1 MPSLRSPLPWSSG
14 SNPRSCSPLPSP
26 FTMAFRN
33 DNPSGRGLWRPRF
46 VLPIVFVIAM
56 FGLWRSSRLASF
68 SKSNLG
74 FGASSKPGHE
84 AFDQSFSD
92 IQNSTLGVSPSPHYL
107 SPFADWPL
115 SQKFEKLFILN
126 LPSRPDK
133 RDAFV
138 LTASI
143 SGFKVEIIDG
153 VDGATVPDKAL
164 PFDATKM
171 GDARNRGIGSWRAHI
186 NVLRKIV
193 EDGISSAMIFE
204 DDTDWDVS
212 IKTQLS
218 QIAQGTR
225 YLSKDPSSP
234 SKIPHSPYGD
244 WDLFWPGHCGTGFD
258 PESSRFIIDNDPS
271 VPAPKHRV
279 NYGGKPNMT
288 SYSDNARAVFE
299 ASEGCCTFAYALSYR
314 GAQKLLHRQNT
325 RTAWGAYDLDV
336 SDMCRDDPHFKCLSV
351 FPQIINSHGAAG
363 PINRDS
369 DLSVV
374 TDTNVRKKG
383 FTHNVVT
390 SARLNIANLLQGK
403 EPELQNPEDKPN
415 LEGPVR
421 FWVDEMHEMGG
432 ELDVGN

>member
-1 MPSLRSPLPWSSG
+1 
-14 SNPRSCSPLPSP
+14 
-26 FTMAFRN
+26 MAFRN

-46 VLPIVFVIAM
+46 LLPIVFVIAM
-56 FGLWRSSRLASF
+56 FGLWRSSHLASF

-92 IQNSTLGVSPSPHYL
+92 IQNSTLGVSPPPDHL

-186 NVLRKIV
+186 NALRKIV

-299 ASEGCCTFAYALSYR
+299 ASEGCCTFSYALSYR

-374 TDTNVRKKG
+374 ADTNVRKKG

-421 FWVDEMHEMGG
+421 FWVDEMHGAGG
-432 ELDVGN
+432 ELDVVT

>member
-1 MPSLRSPLPWSSG
+1 M
-14 SNPRSCSPLPSP
+14 
-26 FTMAFRN
+26 MAFRN
-33 DNPSGRGLWRPRF
+33 DNASGRSLWRPR
-46 VLPIVFVIAM
+46 VLLPIIFVIAL
-56 FGLWRSSRLASF
+56 FGLWRASHLANF
-68 SKSNLG
+68 SKSSLD
-74 FGASSKPGHE
+74 FGESSKPGHE
-84 AFDQSFSD
+84 AFNKSFPD
-92 IQNSTLGVSPSPHYL
+92 IQNSTLGVSPLYSRLYIVADL
-107 SPFADWPL
+107 SG
-115 SQKFEKLFILN
+115 SQKFEKLFIIN

-138 LTASI
+138 LTASL
-143 SGFKVEIIDG
+143 SGFNVEIIEG
-153 VDGATVPDKAL
+153 VDGSTIPDKAL
-164 PFDATKM
+164 PFDTTNM
-171 GDARNRGIGSWRAHI
+171 GDARNRGIGSWRAHS

-212 IKTQLS
+212 IKAQLS

-225 YLSKDPSSP
+225 YLSEDRSSP

-244 WDLFWPGHCGTGFD
+244 SWDVFWPGHCGTAFD

-299 ASEGCCTFAYALSYR
+299 AIDGCCTYSYAASYL

-325 RTAWGAYDLDV
+325 RTAWGPYDLDV
-336 SDMCRDDPHFKCLSV
+336 SGMCKDDPNFRCLSV

-374 TDTNVRKKG
+374 KETNIREKG

-403 EPELQNPEDKPN
+403 EPELQYPEDKPS

-421 FWVDEMHEMGG
+421 FWMDEEQKTGG
-432 ELDVGN
+432 ELNIGT